1 MIDWLIEFVA
11 THGALAIAALM
22 ALESIFPP
30 IPSEMIMP
38 LAGYN
43 AAKGDLS
50 LAAVLLAGTFGSVA
64 GALPWYYAGKQFGHA
79 RLKKFASAHGRW
91 FTLSGDELDHA
102 VEKFNEH
109 GRKAVLFGRMVP
121 AIRTFISIPAG
132 LVEMR
137 LLPFLALSTIGSF
150 AWNCLLTAAGYLLE
164 DKYAQVGHYMDPIA
178 KSVLLIIVATY
189 LYRVVTFRPQP

>member
-1 MIDWLIEFVA
+1 MLDHLIEFVA
-11 THGALAIAALM
+11 THGALAIAGLM
-22 ALESIFPP
+22 ALESVFPP

-43 AAKGDLS
+43 AAKGELS
-50 LAAVLLAGTFGSVA
+50 LFMVLFAGTMGSLI
-64 GALPWYYAGKQFGHA
+64 GALPWYYAGKQLGKH
-79 RLKKFASAHGRW
+79 RLKNFANKHGRW
-91 FTLSGDELDHA
+91 MTLSGRDIDKA
-102 VEKFNEH
+102 VGKFDEH

-137 LLPFLALSTIGSF
+137 FLTFLTFSAIGSL

-164 DKYAQVGHYMDPIA
+164 DKYAQVGHYVDPVAKGVLFIIA
-178 KSVLLIIVATY
+178 ATY
-189 LYRVVTFRPQP
+189 LYRVITFRPQP